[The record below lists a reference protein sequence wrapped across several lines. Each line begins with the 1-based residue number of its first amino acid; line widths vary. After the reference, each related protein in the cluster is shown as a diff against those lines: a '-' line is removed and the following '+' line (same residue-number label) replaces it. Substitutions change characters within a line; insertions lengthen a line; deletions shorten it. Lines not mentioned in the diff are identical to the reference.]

1 MPSRTYDL
9 AILALGVAAVSTAA
23 VMIREANAPAL
34 VIAAYRLGFASLPL
48 LLLASARRWPVSG
61 HRKAVLLSI
70 LAGSFLALHFGFWIA
85 SVQQTSIVTSVA
97 LVTSQPLFVALASG
111 PLLNEWPSRTVWL
124 SIAVAAAGAAVMV
137 SDDIGGAG
145 GALKGDLFAL
155 LGAMFA
161 AAYILCGRA
170 VRTSGTG
177 WQSYIT
183 VTYSVSAVLLF
194 LAVAVSGDSI
204 SGFSSRTYVFFGLL
218 ALVPQLLGHTALN
231 RSLGY
236 LSAATVAIA
245 ILGEPVGATILAS
258 AFLGEHPTLLEALGG
273 LLLLA
278 GVYGGVRASLKPGTS
293 AQNLASEG

>member
-23 VMIREANAPAL
+23 VLIREANAPAL
-34 VIAAYRLGFASLPL
+34 VIAAYRLGFASLPSL
-48 LLLASARRWPVSG
+48 LLSSARRWPILG
-61 HRKAVLLSI
+61 QRNIVLLSM
-70 LAGSFLALHFGFWIA
+70 LAGSFLAFHFGFWIA

-111 PLLNEWPSRTVWL
+111 PLLKEWPSKTVWL
-124 SIAVAAAGAAVMV
+124 SIAVGAAGAAVMV
-137 SDDIGGAG
+137 SDDLGKAG
-145 GALKGDLFAL
+145 GVLQGDLFAL

-161 AAYILCGRA
+161 AAYILTGRA

-177 WQSYIT
+177 WPAHIT
-183 VTYSVSAVLLF
+183 VTYTVSAILLF
-194 LAVAVSGDSI
+194 LAVFVSGDSL
-204 SGFSSRTYVFFGLL
+204 SGFSLRTYVFFGLL
-218 ALVPQLLGHTALN
+218 ALVPQLIGHTALN

-245 ILGEPVGATILAS
+245 ILGEPVGATILA
-258 AFLGEHPTLLEALGG
+258 AIFLGEQPTLLEAVGG

-278 GVYGGVRASLKPGTS
+278 GVYGGVRASLKSGT
-293 AQNLASEG
+293 AAENLAG